1 MGKISKNANIYDL
14 QGNILRHVDEDGKL
28 HNYTT
33 EELEKL
39 VDKLADDKDEDGRVK
54 NPEALNNV
62 NAILFQM
69 YQKYGN
75 PHEKEIIEA
84 LKKAQER
91 KTTVEAKEK
100 ALQEVAA
107 ELDSTEPT
115 TTEDISVGDG
125 KDDDRHDDVYGEYV
139 EFEEIAA

>member
-1 MGKISKNANIYDL
+1 MKNYSKYANWYDA
-14 QGNILRHVDEDGKL
+14 QGNVINKKDKYGKTR
-28 HNYTT
+28 NYTIEEV
-33 EELEKL
+33 EELM
-39 VDKLADDKDEDGRVK
+39 DKLAQDKDENGNVR
-54 NPEALNNV
+54 NPKALNNV
-62 NAILFQM
+62 NRVLMQM

-107 ELDSTEPT
+107 ELDSTEST
-115 TTEDISVGDG
+115 TTVDISVGDG
-125 KDDDRHDDVYGEYV
+125 KNDDRYDDLYGEYV